1 MGSVQRREQERER
14 GKSMITLRLA
24 LREFVDFENAL
35 AAQIAAFRASHP
47 EIAIEV
53 VPMDLRTLYGEL
65 FTSGGLR
72 SGKWNLATLVTDW
85 LPDAIASGAIGDLTS
100 WMAADPIPEWPEGW
114 PRSILQPLEFDGRYY
129 CIPWHDG
136 PECLIYRRDL
146 FESAQ
151 EQVRFKEAFGY
162 ELAPPRSWRAFEDV
176 AHFFTRPGDN
186 LWGTV
191 FACYP
196 DGHNTLYDFAIQ
208 VWSRGGELHD
218 KGGRP
223 TLATRQA
230 EEALNFYR
238 RMVRDPSACYPESI
252 TIDSVRSGEAFLS
265 GSIAMMVNWFGF
277 GARSGRADSPL
288 AGKVALA
295 PIPSDEGFSPVS
307 LSVFWGMAIAS
318 GSTHKREAYEFLHF
332 LTRPEMD
339 REMVRHGAVGVR
351 LSTWRDAEVRRLS
364 PAFAS
369 IEEISL
375 GARRLPRSPSLPE
388 FAEIVSSIAMRALNS
403 DVSSASILADAQRE
417 TEARKISLR

>member
-1 MGSVQRREQERER
+1 
-14 GKSMITLRLA
+14 MITLRLA

-35 AAQIAAFRASHP
+35 AAQIAAFRTSHP
-47 EIAIEV
+47 DIAIEI
-53 VPMDLRTLYGEL
+53 VPMDLRTLYAEL
-65 FTSGGLR
+65 FTNGGLR

-85 LPDAIASGAIGDLTS
+85 LPDAIASGAIEDLTS
-100 WMAADPIPEWPEGW
+100 WMAADPIPDWPEGW

-146 FESAQ
+146 FDSPKEKA
-151 EQVRFKEAFGY
+151 RFKNAFGY
-162 ELAPPRSWRAFEDV
+162 DLTPPRSWRAFEDV
-176 AHFFTRPGDN
+176 ARFFTRPGGN

-208 VWSRGGELHD
+208 VWSRSGELHD
-218 KGGRP
+218 KEGRP
-223 TLATRQA
+223 TLTTQQT
-230 EEALNFYR
+230 EEALDFYR
-238 RMVRDPSACYPESI
+238 RMVRDASACHPGSI
-252 TIDSVRSGEAFLS
+252 AMDSVRSGEAFLS

-295 PIPSDEGFSPVS
+295 PIPCGEGSSPVS

-318 GSTHKREAYEFLHF
+318 GSTHKRQAYEFLRF

-339 REMVRHGAVGVR
+339 RELVRHGAVGVR
-351 LSTWRDAEVRRLS
+351 LSTWRDAEVRRRS
-364 PAFAS
+364 PAFES

-388 FAEIVSSIAMRALNS
+388 FAEIVNEIAMRALNS
-403 DVSSASILADAQRE
+403 DASSASILADAQRE
-417 TEARKISLR
+417 AEAKKICLG

>member
-1 MGSVQRREQERER
+1 
-14 GKSMITLRLA
+14 MIRLRLA

-35 AAQIAAFRASHP
+35 AAQIRAFRDSHP
-47 EIAIEV
+47 GIEIEV
-53 VPMDLRTLYGEL
+53 VPMDLRTLYAEL

-72 SGKWNLATLVTDW
+72 SGKWNLATVVTDW
-85 LPDAIASGAIGDLTS
+85 LPDAIASGAIEDLS
-100 WMAADPIPEWPEGW
+100 PLMAADPIPDWPEGW

-136 PECLIYRRDL
+136 PECLMYRCDL
-146 FESAQ
+146 FESPK
-151 EQVRFKEAFGY
+151 EQASFKKAFGY
-162 ELAPPRSWRAFEDV
+162 DLAPPRNWRAFED
-176 AHFFTRPGDN
+176 AARFFTRPGEN
-186 LWGTV
+186 LWGTA

-218 KGGRP
+218 SHGRP
-223 TLATRQA
+223 TLSAAQA
-230 EEALNFYR
+230 EEALDFYR
-238 RMVRDPSACYPESI
+238 RIVRDSSACHPESI
-252 TIDSVRSGEAFLS
+252 GMDSVRSGEAFLS
-265 GSIAMMVNWFGF
+265 GSVAMMVNWFGF

-295 PIPSDEGFSPVS
+295 PIPCGENLAPVS

-318 GSTHKREAYEFLHF
+318 GSAHKREAYEFLRF

-351 LSTWRDAEVRRLS
+351 LSTWRDAEVRRMS
-364 PAFAS
+364 PAFES
-369 IEEISL
+369 IEEISQ

-388 FAEIVSSIAMRALNS
+388 FAEIVNAIVMLALNS
-403 DVSSASILADAQRE
+403 DVPSASILADAQRE
-417 TEARKISLR
+417 AEAKKISLR

>member
-1 MGSVQRREQERER
+1 
-14 GKSMITLRLA
+14 MITLRLA

-35 AAQIAAFRASHP
+35 AAQVAAFRALHP
-47 EIAIEV
+47 EVAIEV

-65 FTSGGLR
+65 FTSGGLD

-85 LPDAIASGAIGDLTS
+85 LPDAIASGAIEDLTN
-100 WMAADPIPEWPEGW
+100 WMGADPIPDWPEGW

-151 EQVRFKEAFGY
+151 EQAGFKEEFGY
-162 ELAPPRSWRAFEDV
+162 DLEPPRSWRAFEDV
-176 AHFFTRPGDN
+176 VRHFTRPSEN

-191 FACYP
+191 FACFP

-208 VWSRGGELHD
+208 VWSRGGELQD
-218 KGGRP
+218 KEGRP
-223 TLATRQA
+223 TLATPQA

-238 RMVRDPSACYPESI
+238 RMVLDRSACHPESI
-252 TIDSVRSGEAFLS
+252 VMDSVRTGEAFLS

-277 GARSGRADSPL
+277 GARSGRAESPL
-288 AGKVALA
+288 AGKVGLA
-295 PIPSDEGFSPVS
+295 PIPCGEGLAAVS

-318 GSTHKREAYEFLHF
+318 SATHKREAYEFLRF

-351 LSTWRDAEVRRLS
+351 LSTWRDAEVRRMS

-388 FAEIVSSIAMRALNS
+388 FAEIVNTIAMRALNS
-403 DVSSASILADAQRE
+403 DVPSASILADAQRE
-417 TEARKISLR
+417 AETKKINLR

>member
-1 MGSVQRREQERER
+1 
-14 GKSMITLRLA
+14 MITLRLA

-47 EIAIEV
+47 DTAIEV

-85 LPDAIASGAIGDLTS
+85 LPDAIASGAIEDLTS
-100 WMAADPIPEWPEGW
+100 WMAADPIPDWPEGW

-151 EQVRFKEAFGY
+151 EQARFKEVFGY
-162 ELAPPRSWRAFEDV
+162 DLTPPRSWRAFEEV
-176 AHFFTRPGDN
+176 ARFFTRPDEN

-218 KGGRP
+218 QQGRP
-223 TLATRQA
+223 TVTTPQA
-230 EEALNFYR
+230 EEALDFYR
-238 RMVRDPSACYPESI
+238 RMVRDSSACHPESI
-252 TIDSVRSGEAFLS
+252 GMDSVRSGEAFLS

-277 GARSGRADSPL
+277 GARSGRADSPI

-295 PIPSDEGFSPVS
+295 PIPCSEGSSPVS
-307 LSVFWGMAIAS
+307 LSVFWGMSIAG
-318 GSTHKREAYEFLHF
+318 GSAHKQEAYEFVRF

-339 REMVRHGAVGVR
+339 RELVRHGAVGVR
-351 LSTWRDAEVRRLS
+351 LSTWRDAEVRRVA

-388 FAEIVSSIAMRALNS
+388 FAEIVNAIAMRALHS
-403 DVSSASILADAQRE
+403 DASSASTLIDAQRE
-417 TEARKISLR
+417 AEAKKICLR